1 MSVPGSLAGACAGSY
16 PQTIGLMASTAWPDS
31 RKCRMSEATTRVF
44 PTSVPVAV
52 MKIAV
57 TI

>member
-1 MSVPGSLAGACAGSY
+1 M
-16 PQTIGLMASTAWPDS
+16 S
-31 RKCRMSEATTRVF
+31 RKCRISEAATNVL

-57 TI
+57 TAEAPLAGYESA

>member
-1 MSVPGSLAGACAGSY
+1 MRL
-16 PQTIGLMASTAWPDS
+16 
-31 RKCRMSEATTRVF
+31 KCRISEAATKVL

-52 MKIAV
+52 MKMAV

>member
-1 MSVPGSLAGACAGSY
+1 MR
-16 PQTIGLMASTAWPDS
+16 D
-31 RKCRMSEATTRVF
+31 ATTWVF

-57 TI
+57 TVSFLAAMKAPNDRQYQRKPRNAPHWPQAL

>member
-1 MSVPGSLAGACAGSY
+1 
-16 PQTIGLMASTAWPDS
+16 
-31 RKCRMSEATTRVF
+31 MSEAATKVL

-57 TI
+57 TA